1 MSTETSNQ
9 DQIDAFTQLMKQ
21 QNKILAAQ
29 ERHLSSLL
37 TQLSEQGRMLE
48 VLGRA
53 ALREVLADVDA
64 TIQDRQYSMME
75 TVEYIAQGK
84 SVARWGDGEVRLMVQ
99 PEFELSFQKP
109 DSALA
114 RELQSILTS
123 YDQIFDQ
130 TLLAMPTIYTSRL
143 WMGIWADSWHVLKP
157 LLARSN
163 SKWANTHIS
172 RPLFFQ
178 KHGNDAVDAWRRVWE
193 GKNVCIIAGKGSR
206 FELLPAL
213 FDNVRSVARI
223 DSLPRNAFDEF
234 ESLKI
239 NVGNAPAADIYL
251 IALGPTGT
259 ALAAYLS
266 SPAGGSHHAVDIGHL
281 ASSYINV
288 FNGGV
293 FPEQVALTK

>member
-1 MSTETSNQ
+1 MSTGTSSQ
-9 DQIDAFTQLMKQ
+9 DLIDAFSQLITQ
-21 QNKILAAQ
+21 QNKILNEQ
-29 ERHLSSLL
+29 EKHLSSLHK
-37 TQLSEQGRMLE
+37 QVSEQGRMLE

-75 TVEYIAQGK
+75 TMEYIAMGK
-84 SVARWGDGEVRLMVQ
+84 SVARWGDGEIRLMVQ

-109 DSALA
+109 DPALA
-114 RELQSILTS
+114 RQLQNLLLS
-123 YDQIFDQ
+123 YDQISDQ
-130 TLLAMPTIYTSRL
+130 MLLAMPTVYTSRL

-157 LLARSN
+157 ILARSN

-178 KHGNDAVDAWRRVWE
+178 KHGDDAVNAWRRVWE
-193 GKNVCIIAGKGSR
+193 DKEVCIIAGKGSR

-213 FDNVRSVARI
+213 FDNVKSVSRI
-223 DSLPRNAFDEF
+223 DSLPRNAFDVF
-234 ESLKI
+234 ETLKTDI
-239 NVGNAPAADIYL
+239 QNAPAADIYL

-259 ALAAYLS
+259 ALAAHLS
-266 SPAGGSHHAVDIGHL
+266 SREGGSHHAVDIGHL

-293 FPEQVALTK
+293 FPEQVPLTK